1 MSDSLTRLSIENPV
15 ADLLVA
21 YEKYY
26 VRPTLTHLRGKLGRD
41 RNVYVKPSSTRVVRS
56 AHSMNYGSA
65 NNGLRRYGYDS
76 VRPFSPVG
84 RL

>member
-26 VRPTLTHLRGKLGRD
+26 VRPALTHLHGKLGRD
-41 RNVYVKPSSTRVVRS
+41 RNVYVKPSSARVVRS

-65 NNGLRRYGYDS
+65 NSGLRKIRIQ
-76 VRPFSPVG
+76 
-84 RL
+84 